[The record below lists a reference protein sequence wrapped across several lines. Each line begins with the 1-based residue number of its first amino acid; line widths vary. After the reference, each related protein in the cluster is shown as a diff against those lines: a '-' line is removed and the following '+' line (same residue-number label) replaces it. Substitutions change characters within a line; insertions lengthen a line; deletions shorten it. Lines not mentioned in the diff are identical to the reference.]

1 MKGRRVFVI
10 PGCLR
15 DRDPSLGMKRA
26 PKECDQAVKAKK
38 QGRRAVNGQ
47 IRPLA
52 LRFDPQVRGSQ
63 VIHNYNSA
71 LRPQYCSFSTW
82 SKTVA
87 SNSLLNRS
95 FLFHAKVLFP

>member
-15 DRDPSLGMKRA
+15 DKDTSLGMKCA

-52 LRFDPQVRGSQ
+52 LRFDPQVSPALLESRLQTPAVHTCAHDLLGGLRLVCGKQRGW
-63 VIHNYNSA
+63 
-71 LRPQYCSFSTW
+71 RG
-82 SKTVA
+82 
-87 SNSLLNRS
+87 R
-95 FLFHAKVLFP
+95 FP